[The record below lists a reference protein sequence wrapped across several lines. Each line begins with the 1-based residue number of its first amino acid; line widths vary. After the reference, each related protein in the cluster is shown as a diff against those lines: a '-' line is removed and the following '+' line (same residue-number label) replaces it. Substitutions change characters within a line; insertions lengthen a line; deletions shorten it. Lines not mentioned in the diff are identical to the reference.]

1 MAASPSTTYC
11 NDRPVRM
18 IAVMR
23 ENTTVIFSLSQP
35 SAATVGYRF
44 MPVANITASSA
55 A

>member
-11 NDRPVRM
+11 NERPARM

-23 ENTTVIFSLSQP
+23 ENTTVIFSLSHP
-35 SAATVGYRF
+35 SAATAGYRL